1 MEISESLKK
10 AYDEQYN
17 VAMKAWRELGAKKK
31 ALNIIELTQNE
42 SFDKIIEVGSGDGSI
57 LMWLD
62 KWNFNRNMYCVE
74 ISKSGIQQIRNRE
87 LGSVVEIKHFSGY
100 EIPYPNDFFDLVI
113 CSHVIEHVEFPRLLL
128 REIKRISKKQVF
140 EIPIDFSLNVDKKID
155 HFLSYGHIN
164 IYTPFLFRFL
174 LKSEGFEVI
183 KDKKGFYS
191 KEVIKYQYGN
201 NKVKMLIFSFKKLL
215 FKIIPR
221 LKDIKPQTY
230 TVFTKKT
237 DHDLGI
243 M

>member
-1 MEISESLKK
+1 MEISDSLKK

-17 VAMKAWRELGAKKK
+17 EAMKVWRELGAKEK

-62 KWNFNRNMYCVE
+62 KWNFNRNIYCVE
-74 ISKSGIQQIRNRE
+74 ISTSGIQQIRNRE

-100 EIPYPNDFFDLVI
+100 DIPYPNDFFDLVI
-113 CSHVIEHVEFPRLLL
+113 CSHVVEHVEFPRLLL

-140 EIPIDFSLNVDKKID
+140 EIPIDFSLTVDKKID

-174 LKSEGFEVI
+174 LKSEGFEI
-183 KDKKGFYS
+183 IRDKKGFYS
-191 KEVIKYQYGN
+191 KEDMKYQYGN
-201 NKVKMLIFSFKKLL
+201 NKVKMLMFSFKKLI

-221 LKDIKPQTY
+221 LKDVKPQTY

-237 DHDLGI
+237 DHELEI